1 MPSSTA
7 LIASRPALEDLLA
20 ELQGES
26 AIGIDTEFLRERTY
40 RAELCLVQM
49 TTRREPVC
57 IDPPALGDPDTLRPN
72 FNHGWPLM
80 VLPSVCQDREGVSPI
95 VA

>member
-7 LIASRPALEDLLA
+7 LIASHSALEDLLT

-49 TTRREPVC
+49 TTRQEPVC
-57 IDPPALGDPDTLRPN
+57 IDPITLGDLEPLR
-72 FNHGWPLM
+72 
-80 VLPSVCQDREGVSPI
+80 STSIRAARSRYCIRDDKTSRC
-95 VA
+95 